1 MNRKQALSIA
11 ALTLS
16 AIASSV
22 SAQTVPAE
30 QWVGSPITFTS
41 SQSRAEVTA
50 GYYASPST
58 GPQELRVGPAD
69 AGPGAANRAMV
80 AADRNLW
87 LRAGLGNAGD
97 NAYMDPQYNKR
108 LNDYARMR
116 NGPEFMAELN
126 RIEGAKSRTTAMSA
140 SPASGQ

>member
-30 QWVGSPITFTS
+30 QWVGPAIAFTS
-41 SQSRAEVTA
+41 SQS
-50 GYYASPST
+50 
-58 GPQELRVGPAD
+58 
-69 AGPGAANRAMV
+69 RAMV

-87 LRAGLGNAGD
+87 IRAGLAGTS
-97 NAYMDPQYNKR
+97 
-108 LNDYARMR
+108 DYAYKEPGYAQRVANYTRMR
-116 NGPEFMAELN
+116 NGPEFVAEVS
-126 RIEGAKSRTTAMSA
+126 RIESRGAKTTAMNTFSEK
-140 SPASGQ
+140 